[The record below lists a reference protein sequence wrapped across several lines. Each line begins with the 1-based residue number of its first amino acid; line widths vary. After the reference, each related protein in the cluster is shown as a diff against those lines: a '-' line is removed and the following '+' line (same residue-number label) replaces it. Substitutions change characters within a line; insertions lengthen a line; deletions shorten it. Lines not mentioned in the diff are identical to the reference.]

1 MTNWY
6 NGISPLSVW
15 NWNVIL
21 DRFDHRDRNDVSK
34 YTMDSYIKACK
45 SLLSHLKPTD
55 RVYIPLPWDQVY
67 NGEYGHPESL
77 LLWWRHIVFE
87 LDKFE
92 QVAGYYLADEPEHW
106 NTQWGD
112 RVFCYTGPRMLALK
126 YREMKRLTSKP
137 ILVVHCDLSLYNF
150 PEKYCD
156 EVGVDIYPFKQSGDI
171 ELWQFKDMLKA
182 WKRKLHN
189 IPIRMFVFQGA
200 GKSAGYGQ
208 RDFTFME
215 AAPYIEAV
223 RDEDFAPSILF
234 WDYPHSD
241 AKHITTA
248 ESLHQLWVEYQKKQ
262 RNFLSRIGR
271 LIKWILRR

>member
-21 DRFDHRDRNDVSK
+21 DRFDPRDRNDVAK
-34 YTMDSYIKACK
+34 YTLKSYIAACK
-45 SLLSHLKPTD
+45 SLLSHLKITD

-67 NGEYGHPESL
+67 NNQYGHPDSL

-112 RVFCYTGPRMLALK
+112 HVHAYTGPRQLALK
-126 YREMKRLTSKP
+126 YREVKRLTNKP
-137 ILVVHCDLSLYNF
+137 LLVVHCDLSLYSF

-156 EVGVDIYPFKQSGDI
+156 QVGVDIYPFRESGDI
-171 ELWQFKDMLKA
+171 ELDTFKDMLKA
-182 WKRKLHN
+182 WKKLLKD
-189 IPIRMFVFQGA
+189 IPRRMFVFQGA

-208 RDFTFME
+208 RNFSFDE
-215 AAPYIEAV
+215 ASPYISAIK
-223 RDEDFAPSILF
+223 DEEFAPDLLF

-241 AKHITTA
+241 ARHLITA
-248 ESLHQLWVEYQKKQ
+248 DSMAKWWNEYRPVNCK
-262 RNFLSRIGR
+262 LLCRIR
-271 LIKWILRR
+271 KALKWILTR